1 MRTCLALFLFLLPFG
16 GLRGAAPASNEVLF
30 EFYSSDADEVSL
42 AYLYRLQ
49 DSWRYV
55 KMKRDGNRY
64 FVTHPVEDEIWYEF
78 TTSPNVWY
86 RRDPF
91 NQRVHS
97 DHPYLKRNGA
107 QPLVQRQRSPHVTYV
122 AGEHFDYFTTGDGT
136 KIKEL
141 EAVYRTLTERLLT
154 VLEPGLAPIHGKKI
168 RFYGGIFGGAYT
180 TADNA
185 EIIEGG
191 DYPNSHE
198 IIHALLH
205 RYPRHGPFAE
215 GIAQC
220 FQKSGNF
227 RPLGEANCSLA
238 AREKYKTTRLWDVLG
253 DFGNHADY
261 HMAGSFIYHQL
272 FVVPERRAGFVAFL
286 KEFRPGVSPSFEE
299 VQALY
304 KKHAGQELRAAVD
317 DWERWV
323 GQVKPTHRVYVD
335 WNNTR

>member
-1 MRTCLALFLFLLPFG
+1 MKTFLALVLVFLPFG
-16 GLRGAAPASNEVLF
+16 SLRAAAPASNEVLF

-42 AYLYRLQ
+42 AYLHRLQ

-55 KMKRDGNRY
+55 KMRRDGNRY
-64 FVTHPVEDEIWYEF
+64 YVSHPVEDEIWYEF

-91 NQRVHS
+91 NRQVDS
-97 DHPYLKRNGA
+97 DHPYLKRKAG

-122 AGEHFDYFTTGDGT
+122 ASEHFDYFTTGDGT

-168 RFYGGIFGGAYT
+168 RFYGGIFEGAYT

-205 RYPRHGPFAE
+205 QYPRLGPFAE
-215 GIAQC
+215 GMAQC

-238 AREKYKTTRLWDVLG
+238 AREKYKTTKLWDVLG

-261 HMAGSFIYHQL
+261 HMAGSFIFHQL
-272 FVVPERRAGFVAFL
+272 YVAPGRRAGFVAFL
-286 KEFRPGVSPSFEE
+286 KEFQPGVSPSFEGM
-299 VQALY
+299 QGLY
-304 KKHAGQELRAAVD
+304 QKHTGRELRMAVD
-317 DWERWV
+317 EWEKWV
-323 GQVKPTHRVYVD
+323 ALVTPTSRVYVD